1 METTTITETVT
12 LCLSLKISLGVMIL
26 TGLWLMFTTKT
37 DDAIETWVSLFVNFL
52 PVLVGGII
60 DGIINKFFPG
70 YTEMIVT
77 LTGIVIVNVF
87 LVIVHW
93 GSWRKTKNEFLF

>member
-52 PVLVGGII
+52 PVLV
-60 DGIINKFFPG
+60 
-70 YTEMIVT
+70 
-77 LTGIVIVNVF
+77 
-87 LVIVHW
+87 
-93 GSWRKTKNEFLF
+93 